1 MEAHEPCFGV
11 QRHVPDLVSS
21 FDFCRHLEQK
31 ISRQQLRVGVESEL
45 GDGWRE
51 EERWMVMTIYTV
63 ASCED
68 VENSGQTPVEMRP
81 LRPPP
86 TRHVKYFQKAL
97 TPLEPTS
104 IFSLSMINLQ
114 RISSRARLELS
125 NGSVPFC
132 SGCFRRLYSKSIV
145 RGRNPVLHL
154 LEPC

>member
-21 FDFCRHLEQK
+21 FDFCRHLEQE

-68 VENSGQTPVEMRP
+68 VENSG
-81 LRPPP
+81 
-86 TRHVKYFQKAL
+86 
-97 TPLEPTS
+97 
-104 IFSLSMINLQ
+104 
-114 RISSRARLELS
+114 
-125 NGSVPFC
+125 
-132 SGCFRRLYSKSIV
+132 
-145 RGRNPVLHL
+145 
-154 LEPC
+154 